1 LVSPLQ
7 PGAEAPDIPGIDL
20 QEPRAVWFHK
30 VTCPVCQLAAPVAQR
45 LEDAYAGR
53 VVGVGQDPTER
64 LEEFSGEFGM
74 TFPVLTDEPPYSV
87 SKAYGI
93 TTVPTLFLVQGG
105 RITDVVESWDRDG
118 YNRASGR
125 LAELTG
131 SEPTTLSDPADGLPS
146 FRPG

>member
-1 LVSPLQ
+1 MSPLQ
-7 PGAEAPDIPGIDL
+7 PGAEAPAIPAIDL

-74 TFPVLTDEPPYSV
+74 TFPVLQEDPPYPA

-93 TTVPTLFLVQGG
+93 TVVPTLVLVQGG
-105 RITDVVESWDRDG
+105 RIDDVVESWDRAG
-118 YNRASGR
+118 YNRVAVR
-125 LAELTG
+125 LSELTG